1 MVPKSLRFGYLVVGT
16 SLSLAC
22 VGCTAA
28 PPPSSEITTLPL
40 KPPAAAAPAVSVFGE
55 SNVRPTSPSIV
66 EGPSPPHSGETTV
79 ESPAGTPILQGPAVN
94 FAAENMPVPAFIN
107 SVLGETLHLSFQI
120 DPKVASRSD
129 LVTLRTGGS
138 RSPQEL
144 LSITAAVLRNY
155 GIQLVFEKNLVRVRE
170 SEALLSESPQ
180 IILGRT
186 APEVSSD
193 LRPIF
198 QIVPLSQVNAQDIAG
213 WLATAYGNK
222 IRFTLSPSNN
232 AIMMLGQ
239 PDDIRAA
246 VEAVRLLDQPQF
258 ADRRS
263 LRVRPVFWSAK
274 SLTEKLIDVLKAEG
288 INASSILQP
297 PTAVTILPLTAV
309 DTILVFA
316 RDQRTLNHIGE
327 WVKTLDQPT
336 AVDSSQNVFYYP
348 VRNTTAESLA
358 KVLNDVLSNEGK
370 IPSDATEAATTAAP
384 RGSGRVQGQD
394 TAQVSRTAEQDVPQT
409 TATQA
414 LPPGSRI
421 VTDVPRNAL
430 IFIGSPD
437 SYARVRPLM
446 ESLDQA
452 PREVL
457 IEVTV
462 VEVQLGDT
470 TDLGIEWQQVVNL
483 GGGQSATIGTL
494 GGLGVP
500 QSGSGFNFTILN
512 GANAVRAVLQTLQT
526 TNKTRVLSTPR
537 LLARSGA
544 EAKIQVGQDVPIVTG
559 QATSSQVVNGG
570 SSDILQQIQYRSTG
584 TILDVKPVIYAGNQ
598 IDLDIRQEVS
608 SVAQASISNI
618 NSPTINNQNVA
629 TQLSLSDGSTVLLG
643 GFISDN
649 KTDNDLGIPV
659 LKDIPVVG
667 NLFKRTH
674 IDDEREELLIFITPY
689 IINSSRDSDQVTNSF
704 QDRMKQW
711 PELRSTLTW

>member
-1 MVPKSLRFGYLVVGT
+1 MP
-16 SLSLAC
+16 
-22 VGCTAA
+22 
-28 PPPSSEITTLPL
+28 LP
-40 KPPAAAAPAVSVFGE
+40 
-55 SNVRPTSPSIV
+55 T
-66 EGPSPPHSGETTV
+66 
-79 ESPAGTPILQGPAVN
+79 
-94 FAAENMPVPAFIN
+94 FIN

-120 DPKVASRSD
+120 DPKLAARSD

-144 LSITAAVLRNY
+144 LSISAAVLRNY

-186 APEVSSD
+186 APEISSD

-198 QIVPLSQVNAQDIAG
+198 QIVPLSDVNAQDIAG

-222 IRFTLSPSNN
+222 IKFTLSPSNN

-258 ADRRS
+258 SDRRS
-263 LRVRPVFWSAK
+263 LRVRPVFWSAG
-274 SLTEKLIDVLKAEG
+274 SLAEKLIDVLKAEG
-288 INASSILQP
+288 INASSSLQP
-297 PTAVTILPLTAV
+297 PTAVTILPFAAV
-309 DTILVFA
+309 DTLLVFA
-316 RDQRTLNHIGE
+316 RDQRTLNHISE
-327 WVKTLDQPT
+327 WVKTLDQST

-348 VRNTTAESLA
+348 VRNTTAESLT

-370 IPSDATEAATTAAP
+370 MPSDATEAAATPPP
-384 RGSGRVQGQD
+384 RSPGRLPVQD
-394 TAQVSRTAEQDVPQT
+394 SAQVSRTADQDLPQGSA
-409 TATQA
+409 ATPA
-414 LPPGSRI
+414 LPPGSRF

-437 SYARVRPLM
+437 SYARVRPLI

-457 IEVTV
+457 IDVTV

-470 TDLGIEWQQVVNL
+470 SDLGIEWQQVVSL
-483 GGGQSATIGTL
+483 GGGQSATFGTL

-512 GANAVRAVLQTLQT
+512 SANAVRAVLQTLQT

-570 SSDILQQIQYRSTG
+570 NSDILQQIQYRSTG

-608 SVAQASISNI
+608 SVAQASVSNI

-629 TQLSLSDGSTVLLG
+629 TQLSISDGSTVLLG

-649 KTDNDLGIPV
+649 KTDNDLGIPG

-674 IDDEREELLIFITPY
+674 IDDQREELLIFITPY
-689 IINSSRDSDQVTNSF
+689 IINSSRDSDQVMNSF

>member
-1 MVPKSLRFGYLVVGT
+1 
-16 SLSLAC
+16 
-22 VGCTAA
+22 
-28 PPPSSEITTLPL
+28 
-40 KPPAAAAPAVSVFGE
+40 
-55 SNVRPTSPSIV
+55 
-66 EGPSPPHSGETTV
+66 
-79 ESPAGTPILQGPAVN
+79 
-94 FAAENMPVPAFIN
+94 MP
-107 SVLGETLHLSFQI
+107 
-120 DPKVASRSD
+120 
-129 LVTLRTGGS
+129 
-138 RSPQEL
+138 
-144 LSITAAVLRNY
+144 
-155 GIQLVFEKNLVRVRE
+155 
-170 SEALLSESPQ
+170 
-180 IILGRT
+180 
-186 APEVSSD
+186 
-193 LRPIF
+193 
-198 QIVPLSQVNAQDIAG
+198 
-213 WLATAYGNK
+213 
-222 IRFTLSPSNN
+222 
-232 AIMMLGQ
+232 
-239 PDDIRAA
+239 
-246 VEAVRLLDQPQF
+246 
-258 ADRRS
+258 
-263 LRVRPVFWSAK
+263 
-274 SLTEKLIDVLKAEG
+274 
-288 INASSILQP
+288 
-297 PTAVTILPLTAV
+297 
-309 DTILVFA
+309 
-316 RDQRTLNHIGE
+316 
-327 WVKTLDQPT
+327 
-336 AVDSSQNVFYYP
+336 
-348 VRNTTAESLA
+348 
-358 KVLNDVLSNEGK
+358 
-370 IPSDATEAATTAAP
+370 AP
-384 RGSGRVQGQD
+384 RGPGRVQGQD
-394 TAQVSRTAEQDVPQT
+394 TAQVSRTVEQDPPQT
-409 TATQA
+409 AAAIPA
-414 LPPGSRI
+414 LPPGSRF

-470 TDLGIEWQQVVNL
+470 TDLGIEWQQVINL

-512 GANAVRAVLQTLQT
+512 SANAVRAVLQTLQT

-570 SSDILQQIQYRSTG
+570 NSDILQQIQYRSTG

-649 KTDNDLGIPV
+649 KTDNDLGIPL

-674 IDDEREELLIFITPY
+674 IDDQREELLIFITPY
-689 IINSSRDSDQVTNSF
+689 IINSSRDSDQITNSF